1 MTHPLHDYLCQQL
14 DERLRKNAIL
24 VFYDPRREF
33 EPFFDKELKNEGSGN
48 GRLPRVRVKGRLTSV
63 ARFRGSYFKLR
74 DEVEPIVQVDSPKP
88 LILYLPGVERDRKGS
103 ILMELEKGGGSY
115 EPQLKR
121 LAANV
126 LRRHF
131 TQGRVDKML
140 APSKVS
146 YTDIAAFLR
155 QDGDGLATSVLHTF
169 FGGAK
174 SEDLIARWIAEEET
188 DAGIAGKEVKEELFN
203 LIESRLGLA
212 VPTEDALA
220 TARAKVVRHVLVN
233 EFRLDLDCEPP
244 SSTAMVPSP
253 PTREHRN
260 RAREVAETLRS
271 NHGASYVTL
280 ADRVEGE
287 LGLVVADIDARFL
300 GKIDTFRFEER
311 ALLAHAAKL
320 ISARK
325 YVDALKVVNERSR
338 SFWVDRN
345 VNRQGQWEA
354 CRLMGELGEA
364 VKEVRP
370 LLGKSDGGPGR
381 WVQAYA
387 SEQGWC
393 RVDSLQRNLETWVAK
408 MDQEPETEQPLA
420 LVRREHEELLK
431 KMAEGFTEVFVD
443 AGWSVPGVLHQTQ
456 IYADVVKAMGG
467 RTAYFLV
474 DAMRY
479 EMGTEL
485 AQQLNGA
492 EDLTVR
498 PAIAALPTI
507 TPVGMAAL
515 LPGASAGFS
524 VVESKNNLAADVEGS
539 VMVNSSERMK
549 FLKAKVPGAIEML
562 LGKLLSEPASRLKK
576 SIDRASLVLVRSQ
589 EIDALGENVD
599 ELTARAAMEGVIG
612 NVARAIRKLATAG
625 VEKFVVTADHGH
637 QFSMRK
643 EEDMKADSP
652 GGNALDVHRRC
663 WTGHGGATPPG
674 CVRVSGADLGYGTN
688 LEFVF
693 PKGLGVFKTGGGLTF
708 HHGGTSL
715 QELVIPVVSL
725 RIPSRDQQ
733 VVAGSVTELR
743 DVPDKIT
750 NRTFVV
756 GVRVSGDLFAD
767 ERRALRVVLVSESQQ
782 VGHAGMAIGGEL
794 DRSSHVLHMNPNSEA
809 NVGMVLTRD
818 DCAALRI
825 VVQDP
830 KTDAVLD
837 RPSEI
842 PVNLGI

>member
-1 MTHPLHDYLCQQL
+1 MTHPLHEYLCQQL
-14 DERLRKNAIL
+14 HERLRKNGIL
-24 VFYDPRREF
+24 VFFDPRREF
-33 EPFFDKELKNEGSGN
+33 ESFFDHELKDEDA
-48 GRLPRVRVKGRLTSV
+48 GRHNLRRVRVKDRLTFV
-63 ARFRGSYFKLR
+63 ARYRGSFFALR
-74 DEVEPIVQVDSPKP
+74 HEAEPIARVDSPEP

-103 ILMELEKGGGSY
+103 ILMELEKGGRTY
-115 EPQLKR
+115 EPQLKK

-131 TQGRVDKML
+131 TQGRVDKLL
-140 APSKVS
+140 APPKVS
-146 YTDIAAFLR
+146 YSDIAAFLR
-155 QDGDGLATSVLHTF
+155 QRGDGWATSVLHVF
-169 FGGAK
+169 FGGTK
-174 SEDLIARWIAEEET
+174 SEAMIARWLAEEET
-188 DAGIAGKEVKEELFN
+188 DAGIAEKEAKDELFN

-212 VPTEDALA
+212 VTTDAALA

-233 EFRLDLDCEPP
+233 EFRSDLDCEPP
-244 SSTAMVPSP
+244 NSIALVPSP
-253 PTREHRN
+253 PTQEHRN
-260 RAREVAETLRS
+260 RIRRVAETLRS
-271 NHGASYVTL
+271 NHGVRYVAL

-287 LGLVVADIDARFL
+287 LGLVAADIDASFL

-311 ALLAHAAKL
+311 MLLAHVGEL
-320 ISARK
+320 TSTRK
-325 YVDALKVVNERSR
+325 YADALKVINERRR
-338 SFWVDRN
+338 SFWVDRD
-345 VNRQGQWEA
+345 VNRQAQWEA

-370 LLGKSDGGPGR
+370 LLGRSTGGPGR

-387 SEQGWC
+387 SAQGWY
-393 RVDSLQRNLETWVAK
+393 RVDLLQRTLETWVAK
-408 MDQEPETEQPLA
+408 MGQEPETERPLA
-420 LVRREHEELLK
+420 VVRREHEELLK
-431 KMAEGFTEVFVD
+431 KMAEGFTEVLSG
-443 AGWSVPGVLHQTQ
+443 AGWSVPGVLHQSQ
-456 IYADVVKAMGG
+456 IYPDVVKTMG
-467 RTAYFLV
+467 RTTYFLV
-474 DAMRY
+474 DAMRF
-479 EMGTEL
+479 EMGVEL
-485 AQQLNGA
+485 AQQLDGA
-492 EDLTVR
+492 ENLTLR

-524 VVESKNNLAADVEGS
+524 VVESENRLAADVEGS

-562 LGKLLSEPASRLKK
+562 LGKLLSEPVSKLKR
-576 SIDRASLVLVRSQ
+576 SIDRTSLVVVRSQ
-589 EIDALGENVD
+589 EIDSLGENVD
-599 ELTARAAMEGVIG
+599 ELTARTAMEGVIG
-612 NVARAIRKLATAG
+612 NVARAIRKLAAAG
-625 VEKFVVTADHGH
+625 VENFVVSADHGH

-643 EEDMKADSP
+643 EEDMKTDSP

-688 LEFVF
+688 LDFVF

-725 RIPSRDQQ
+725 RLRSRDQQ
-733 VVAGSVTELR
+733 VVAGSSTELR

-767 ERRALRVVLVSESQQ
+767 EQRALRVVLVSENQQ

-794 DRSSHVLHMNPNSEA
+794 DRSSHVLHMSANSEA
-809 NVGMVLTRD
+809 NVGMVLASE
-818 DCAALRI
+818 DCGSLRI

-830 KTDAVLD
+830 KTDAVLE
-837 RPSEI
+837 RSGEI
-842 PVNLGI
+842 PVSLGM

>member
-14 DERLRKNAIL
+14 DERLRKNGIV

-33 EPFFDKELKNEGSGN
+33 EPFFDQELKDEDPGN
-48 GRLPRVRVKGRLTSV
+48 GDLPRVLVKERLTFL
-63 ARFRGSYFKLR
+63 ARHRGSFFALR
-74 DEVEPIVQVDSPKP
+74 HDVEPIARLDSPEP
-88 LILYLPGVERDRKGS
+88 LILYLPGVERDRKAS
-103 ILMELEKGGGSY
+103 ILMELEKGGQTY
-115 EPQLKR
+115 EPRLKR
-121 LAANV
+121 VAANV

-140 APSKVS
+140 APTKVS

-155 QDGDGLATSVLHTF
+155 QGGEGIEASVLHTF

-174 SEDLIARWIAEEET
+174 SETLIARWLAEEES
-188 DAGIAGKEVKEELFN
+188 DAAIAEKEAKEELFN

-212 VPTEDALA
+212 VPTGDALA
-220 TARAKVVRHVLVN
+220 EARAKVVRHVLVN
-233 EFRLDLDCEPP
+233 EFRSDLECDPP
-244 SSTAMVPSP
+244 KSTSMVPSP
-253 PTREHRN
+253 PTNEHRI
-260 RAREVAETLRS
+260 RTREVAEALRS
-271 NHGASYVTL
+271 NHGTSYVPL
-280 ADRVEGE
+280 ADKVEGD
-287 LGLVVADIDARFL
+287 LSLVAAAIDASFL

-311 ALLAHAAKL
+311 ALLAHAGDL

-325 YVDALKVVNERSR
+325 YAEALKIVNERSR
-338 SFWVDRN
+338 SFWVDRD
-345 VNRQGQWEA
+345 VNRQAQWEA
-354 CRLMGELGEA
+354 CRLMAELGEA
-364 VKEVRP
+364 IKEVRP
-370 LLGKSDGGPGR
+370 LLGKTNGSPGR

-387 SEQGWC
+387 GKQGWF

-408 MDQEPETEQPLA
+408 MDQEPETEQALA
-420 LVRREHEELLK
+420 VVRRDHEELLK

-443 AGWSVPGVLHQTQ
+443 AGWSVPGVLHQTG
-456 IYADVVKAMGG
+456 IYPDVVKTMGG

-474 DAMRY
+474 DAMRF
-479 EMGTEL
+479 EMGAEL
-485 AQQLNGA
+485 AQQLDAA

-524 VVESKNNLAADVEGS
+524 VVESKNKLAADVEGS
-539 VMVNSSERMK
+539 VMVSSPERMK

-562 LGKLLSEPASRLKK
+562 LGKLLSQPASKLRR
-576 SIDRASLVLVRSQ
+576 SIDRASLVVVRSQ
-589 EIDALGENVD
+589 EIDSLGENVD

-612 NVARAIRKLATAG
+612 NVARAIRKLAAAG
-625 VEKFVVTADHGH
+625 VENFVVTADHGH

-643 EEDMKADSP
+643 DEDMKTDSP
-652 GGNALDVHRRC
+652 GGNELDMHRRC
-663 WTGHGGATPPG
+663 WVGQGGATPAG
-674 CVRVSGADLGYGTN
+674 CVRVSGADLGYTTN

-693 PKGLGVFKTGGGLTF
+693 PKGLGVFKAGGGLTF

-733 VVAGSVTELR
+733 VVAGSSTQLR

-756 GVRVSGDLFAD
+756 GVQVSGDLFAD
-767 ERRALRVVLVSESQQ
+767 ERRTLRVVLVSEGQQ

-794 DRSSHVLHMNPNSEA
+794 DRSSHVLHMSPNSESQPRHGA
-809 NVGMVLTRD
+809 HER
-818 DCAALRI
+818 
-825 VVQDP
+825 
-830 KTDAVLD
+830 
-837 RPSEI
+837 
-842 PVNLGI
+842 